1 MSRRWLEVLGCAA
14 AAAIASCAAP
24 LPSAPDRGAAAEA
37 GATATPKGAPPAAT
51 PPAASPAEAE
61 PTKAP
66 APAVANHAF
75 HAPLDASQ
83 SVAKAPAT
91 RYASLSPAACR
102 AELQKRGLPVQGA
115 RRAAPGV
122 ATPMQLAGSL
132 HGVQFVAPGGKSVHG
147 ILDCRLALALDD
159 VARILASHGVTR
171 VRVDNFYR
179 PSSHRRGRGRRKK
192 SQHALGLAMDLMDIT
207 LQGDRILRV
216 ERDWRGARGEPAC
229 GPDARPADPTDDT
242 IALRNIVCEVARE
255 GLFHRVLTPNYDA
268 AHESHLHLD
277 IGRNARAL
285 VVR

>member
-14 AAAIASCAAP
+14 ATAIASCAAP
-24 LPSAPDRGAAAEA
+24 LPSAPADRGAAAA
-37 GATATPKGAPPAAT
+37 PATPKGAPAAA
-51 PPAASPAEAE
+51 AASAAPPEAE
-61 PTKAP
+61 PAAP
-66 APAVANHAF
+66 AAPVMANHAF
-75 HAPLDASQ
+75 HAPLDESQ

-122 ATPMQLAGSL
+122 VTPMQLAGSL

-147 ILDCRLALALDD
+147 ILDCRLALTLDD

-179 PSSHRRGRGRRKK
+179 PSSGRGRGRRKK

-207 LQGDRILRV
+207 LQDNRTLRI
-216 ERDWRGARGEPAC
+216 ERDWRGARGQPAC
-229 GPDARPADPTDDT
+229 GPEARPADPTDDT